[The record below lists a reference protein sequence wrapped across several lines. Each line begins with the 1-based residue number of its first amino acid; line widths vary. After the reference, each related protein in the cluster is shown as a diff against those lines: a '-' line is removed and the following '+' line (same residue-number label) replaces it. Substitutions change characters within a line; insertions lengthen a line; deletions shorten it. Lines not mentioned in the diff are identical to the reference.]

1 MADVG
6 ESSVTNARRLF
17 ADYQQIIDA
26 ALDKLLPPEGEGT
39 SPLHKAMRYS
49 VFVGGKRLR
58 PILLLTAGEA
68 CGAEPD
74 TLLPAACAVELVHTY
89 SLIHDDLPAFDDDE
103 LRRGKPTS
111 HIVFGEAIAILAGDA
126 LQTLAFTHLADAAR
140 HSQDPRAWSEVA
152 WELGNAAGSTGM
164 AGGQCQ
170 DIESEGVSL
179 TLTDLEALHGSKTG
193 ALLTGCVRMGAILA
207 AADEAALHSLT
218 TYGRAVGL
226 AFQVVDDL
234 LDVEGSVE
242 DLGKTPGADV
252 ARRKSTYPA
261 LLGVDAARA
270 EAERLRHQ
278 AISALE
284 PFGERAAPLR
294 TIADFVVER
303 SR

>member
-6 ESSVTNARRLF
+6 ESSAATARRLF
-17 ADYQQIIDA
+17 ADYPQFIDA
-26 ALDKLLPPEGEGT
+26 ALRDLLPLDDEGMQ
-39 SPLHKAMRYS
+39 PLHEAMRYS
-49 VFVGGKRLR
+49 VFAGGKRLR
-58 PILLLTAGEA
+58 PILLLMAGEA
-68 CGAEPD
+68 CGAERD
-74 TLLPAACAVELVHTY
+74 ALMPAACAVELVHTY

-103 LRRGKPTS
+103 LRRGQPTS
-111 HIVFGEAIAILAGDA
+111 HMVFGEAIAILAGDA
-126 LQTLAFTHLADAAR
+126 LHTLAFTHLADTAR
-140 HSQDPRAWSEVA
+140 HSRDPEAWSEVA

-170 DIESEGVSL
+170 DIQSEGVSL
-179 TLTDLEALHGSKTG
+179 TLPDLEALHGSKTG

-207 AADEAALHSLT
+207 AADEATLHSLT

-234 LDVEGSVE
+234 LDVEGSVK

-270 EAERLRHQ
+270 EAERLRRE

-284 PFGERAAPLR
+284 PFGERAATLR
-294 TIADFVVER
+294 AIADFVVER